1 MGISLS
7 KSFISIG
14 VIILVTLFIFLSTSS
29 ATEKLAFGL
38 WNLTREEKLATLVD
52 SDNPYLSFA
61 IAEYYFNHGSYD
73 IKKAEQYYT
82 RAIKQEPSYLE
93 AYYQRGRIHFING
106 RFIAALADIKMVLGL
121 NPEFKKAYY
130 MYGLVNGYAGNL
142 EQAEYGFKEFIK
154 RDEFNWAGHN
164 DLAWVYFKQGDY
176 EKTKL
181 AAEAGLV
188 HAPTNVW
195 LNNIYGTALMNLGEK
210 EQAKA
215 AFEKALEKSKEMTG
229 ADWGIAYP
237 GNDPALYE
245 TGIEETRSVIKHNL
259 TLLEEN

>member
-1 MGISLS
+1 M
-7 KSFISIG
+7 
-14 VIILVTLFIFLSTSS
+14 VIILSLFFVIPSVKGKF
-29 ATEKLAFGL
+29 AFGL
-38 WNLTREEKLATLVD
+38 WKLTHHEKLATLVD
-52 SDNPYLSFA
+52 SDNPHLSFV

-73 IKKAEQYYT
+73 IKRAEQYYT
-82 RAIKQEPSYLE
+82 RAIKLDSDYLE
-93 AYYQRGRIHFING
+93 AYYQRGRIYFING
-106 RFIAALADIKMVLGL
+106 RFIAALSDIKTVLTL

-130 MYGLVNGYAGNL
+130 MYGLVNGYAGDL
-142 EQAEYGFKEFIK
+142 DQAEYGFKEFIK
-154 RDEFNWAGHN
+154 RDSFNWAGHN
-164 DLAWVYFKQGDY
+164 DLAWIYFKQGDL
-176 EKTKL
+176 EKTML

-259 TLLEEN
+259 SLLEEN